1 MQARRRRRCAPAGV
15 TNPQSSP
22 SNNTVTRQI
31 LTAIALLGLAVVLWR
46 VSDVLVIGF
55 GGIVMAA
62 MIRALSAPLA
72 RRTGFRDRWCVLI
85 VVFGLA
91 LVLVGLAWLF
101 GQQATREA
109 TELQQQLPNAFNKA
123 LQALQRTDTGKAIVN
138 SVQSAAGGSNTLS
151 NVGIAAT
158 ALFRGVLDII
168 LVLFLSVYF
177 ALDVRLYRDGALRL
191 VPPRHRGRVGP
202 VLDDAGE
209 ALQKW
214 LLGQAVAMITVGILV
229 GFGLA
234 LVGVPLAF
242 ALGVLAALL
251 EFVPVLGPI
260 LFSIP
265 GLLLAFAKGPQTTLY
280 ALFVYLIV
288 QQFEG
293 NVLIPLLQ
301 RWAVELPPVVGLLA
315 VVAGGLLL
323 GVPGVIFA
331 TPLAVVVM
339 RLVKHL
345 YVEEA
350 LENSRSGPSTRAAT
364 K

>member
-1 MQARRRRRCAPAGV
+1 MTAPARE
-15 TNPQSSP
+15 PAHYS
-22 SNNTVTRQI
+22 VTRQI
-31 LTAIALLGLAVVLWR
+31 LVAIGLLALAVVLWR

-55 GGIVMAA
+55 GGIVLAA
-62 MIRALSAPLA
+62 LIRALAAPLA
-72 RRTGFRDRWCVLI
+72 RKTGLRDRWCVLI
-85 VVFGLA
+85 VVAAILLF
-91 LVLVGLAWLF
+91 LVGLGWLF
-101 GQQATREA
+101 GQQAA
-109 TELQQQLPNAFNKA
+109 NQASQLQQQLPKALNKA
-123 LQALQRTDTGKAIVN
+123 AAALEQTDAGRAIVRSIQSS
-138 SVQSAAGGSNTLS
+138 SVDSKTLS
-151 NVGIAAT
+151 NVGVAAT
-158 ALFRGVLDII
+158 AVLRGLLDVI

-191 VPPRHRGRVGP
+191 APPRQRPRLGR
-202 VLDDAGE
+202 VLDDAGV

-214 LLGQAVAMITVGILV
+214 LLGQAVAMITVGVLV
-229 GFGLA
+229 GCGLA

-242 ALGVLAALL
+242 VLGVVASLF
-251 EFVPVLGPI
+251 EFVPVVGPI

-265 GLLLAFAKGPQTTLY
+265 GLLLAFAQGPSTTLY
-280 ALFVYLIV
+280 ALIVYLVV

-315 VVAGGLLL
+315 IVAGGLLL
-323 GVPGVIFA
+323 GVPGVVFA

-345 YVEEA
+345 YVEDA
-350 LENSRSGPSTRAAT
+350 LENGASPSMRVVT

>member
-1 MQARRRRRCAPAGV
+1 MNPPRR
-15 TNPQSSP
+15 QSE
-22 SNNTVTRQI
+22 SNAITRQI
-31 LTAIALLGLAVVLWR
+31 LIAISLLALAVVLWR
-46 VSDVLVIGF
+46 VSDVLVIAF
-55 GGIVMAA
+55 GGIVLAA
-62 MIRALSAPLA
+62 LVRALADPLA
-72 RRTGFRDRWCVLI
+72 HKTGLRNRWCVLI
-85 VVFGLA
+85 VVVGFA
-91 LVLVGLAWLF
+91 LVLVGLGWLF
-101 GQQATREA
+101 GQQAAKQA
-109 TELQQQLPNAFNKA
+109 TELKQQLPEAVNKA
-123 LQALQRTDTGKAIVN
+123 VSAIQQTDTGKAIVA
-138 SVQSAAGGSNTLS
+138 SIQSSKLDAKTLS

-158 ALFRGVLDII
+158 AVFHALLDIL
-168 LVLFLSVYF
+168 LVLFLSIYF
-177 ALDVRLYRDGALRL
+177 ALDVRLYRDGVLRL
-191 VPPRHRGRVGP
+191 FPPKHRPRLGR
-202 VLDDAGE
+202 VLDDAGD

-214 LLGQAVAMITVGILV
+214 LLGQAIAMITVGILV
-229 GFGLA
+229 GCGLA

-265 GLLLAFAKGPQTTLY
+265 GLLLAFAKGPDTTLY
-280 ALFVYLIV
+280 ALIVYLVV

-293 NVLIPLLQ
+293 NVLIPVLQ

-323 GVPGVIFA
+323 GVPGVVFA

-345 YVEEA
+345 YVEDA
-350 LENSRSGPSTRAAT
+350 LENATSTASVRVTT